1 MDILEKLKII
11 DSDLVPK
18 EDAKI
23 EVLST
28 SLKITHTCGCVLVR
42 HFAYGTPHTQRDRA
56 ENPQKWDMIQANRM
70 YHIELCAL
78 HSK

>member
-11 DSDLVPK
+11 ESDLVPK
-18 EDAKI
+18 EGARI
-23 EVLST
+23 ETSST
-28 SLKITHTCGCVLVR
+28 SIKITHTCGCVLVT
-42 HFAYGTPHTQRDRA
+42 HFACGKPLVLRDRM
-56 ENPQKWDMIQANRM
+56 ENPENGDEALANRM